1 MDNNI
6 YIAQGV
12 LFLFISLIC
21 FLTFKFNPT
30 KYKINTLVIAAM
42 LSVISVSLSFLS
54 IMVPLF
60 GVPSLKIGFS
70 QLPLIIG
77 GFILSPP
84 LTIIMGLVTDLLGLL
99 LVPTNFPFLG
109 FTLNN
114 ILLGL
119 IPALLVKRLKLI
131 NKVNPVVFTGGLF
144 TLLILIASGYIISLS
159 EVSLGSEIIQLTLMM
174 KIGLISG
181 MIIIAIGLCLVVRYL
196 SKQVSVE
203 AGDNFA
209 LVIFIVVLMEILIN
223 LCLTPLWL
231 NYMYGIPYLV
241 SLFVRVIKVCL
252 MIPINITII
261 YLVLKVIKKIFKN
274 KA

>member
-12 LFLFISLIC
+12 LFVFISLIC